1 MKKRINSIASCRKSV
16 VLAVALAASAFLTA
30 CGSKGSKEYLKDIDA
45 SDYVTLGNY
54 IGVEASAAEP
64 VVDDELVDMYINYYI
79 LPSYATTE
87 EVTGRAIEEGD
98 TVNIDYVGYIDG
110 EPFAGGTGSNPS
122 LTIGS
127 GQFIGG
133 FEDGLIGVNA
143 GETVSL
149 ELTFPNPYQPNPDL
163 SGVPVVFDVTVN
175 SISKQTEPELNDEFV
190 QSLGIEGCTTVK
202 ELRDYLYNL
211 FYEDAVQTYE
221 NSIEATLVDTI
232 MADST
237 FKEPPAEMVERLYQ
251 NLIDGYSAEAELQGL
266 SLSDYM
272 QYFYGMDE
280 ETYTERFR
288 EDALRGAQ
296 QYIMLQAIAD
306 IEGLDATDEQL
317 QEEITRRVEVYGFE
331 SEEAYREGTDVET
344 LKEQLMRENV
354 MEFLKE
360 NGNIT
365 AISIIED

>member
-1 MKKRINSIASCRKSV
+1 MKKRINRIAIRRKSA
-16 VLAVALAASAFLTA
+16 VLAAALAASVFLTA
-30 CGSKGSKEYLKDIDA
+30 CGSKEYLKDIDA

-64 VVDDELVDMYINYYI
+64 VVEDGVVDTYINYYI
-79 LPSYATTE
+79 LPSYTTTE
-87 EVTGRAIEEGD
+87 EVTGRAVEEGD

-149 ELTFPNPYQPNPDL
+149 ELAFPNPYQPNPDL

-190 QSLGIEGCTTVK
+190 QSLGIEGCTTVQD
-202 ELRDYLYNL
+202 LWNYVYNL

-221 NSIEATLVDTI
+221 NTIERTIVDTI

-237 FKEPPAEMVERLYQ
+237 FKEPPAKMVERINEILA
-251 NLIDGYSAEAELQGL
+251 DGYSAEAALLGMT
-266 SLSDYM
+266 LSDYM
-272 QYFYGMDE
+272 LYYRGMDE
-280 ETYTERFR
+280 ETS
-288 EDALRGAQ
+288 DAWFQENAQLQAQ
-296 QYIMLQAIAD
+296 QFIMLQAIAD
-306 IEGLDATDEQL
+306 IEGLNVTDEQL
-317 QEEITRRVEVYGFE
+317 QEEITQRVEIYGFE

-344 LKEQLMRENV
+344 LREQLMWENV
-354 MEFLKE
+354 MEFLME

-365 AISIIED
+365 TITITED